1 VSRFWRPSGAVRLS
15 GRCSLAAGGAVTAG
29 TVSARTVSV
38 RTVSVRTVSA
48 GTVSAGAVAAGV
60 VAAAALAACSSATV
74 PVSHSDS
81 FGPHTA
87 SLTADGSTRAT
98 LNVLSG
104 TTTLTIGVAHFG
116 PGGSLL
122 RVTTPP
128 GYQAAQLLV
137 PHADGTAGPGQDAQV
152 DLTASNAPAVSV
164 TLNADVSWQLNLG
177 GGASQTTVDLRGGH
191 VSGIAFTAGVSSIS
205 LALPRPSGS
214 VTVQLAGGA
223 SNFLLSLPLGVP
235 ARVTAGGGAGDV
247 SLLGQDHTGVAG
259 GSAFTTP
266 GWTPG
271 VTGYDIDATS
281 GASHIAVTAQAS
293 QGPATPAPGS

>member
-1 VSRFWRPSGAVRLS
+1 
-15 GRCSLAAGGAVTAG
+15 
-29 TVSARTVSV
+29 
-38 RTVSVRTVSA
+38 
-48 GTVSAGAVAAGV
+48 VAAV
-60 VAAAALAACSSATV
+60 ALAACSATV
-74 PVSHSDS
+74 PVSHGSES
-81 FGPHTA
+81 PSAPHTA
-87 SLTADGSTRAT
+87 SLVADGRTRAT

-128 GYQAAQLLV
+128 GYQAAQLQL

-152 DLTASNAPAVSV
+152 DLTASNAPAVTV

-177 GGASQTTVDLRGGH
+177 GGASQTIVDLRGGH
-191 VSGIAFTAGVSSIS
+191 VSGIAFTAGSSSIS

-293 QGPATPAPGS
+293 PAQPASPASPAQPASPGPGS